1 MTKSERKKAMQGT
14 GKFLEGFILGGLVG
28 VAVAL
33 LVTPASGNELR
44 SRIQTEVDRVRG
56 EVNRAAEER
65 RSELEQQLAAL
76 RMPH

>member
-1 MTKSERKKAMQGT
+1 MQGT

-44 SRIQTEVDRVRG
+44 SRIQGEVDRVRG
-56 EVNRAAEER
+56 EVNRAADER
-65 RSELEQQLAAL
+65 RAELEQQLAAL
-76 RMPH
+76 RLPH